1 MIDIHSHILPGVD
14 DGSAS
19 VEESLEMLRLS
30 RQQGVTLVFAT
41 PHFSAVREA
50 PATFLARRQAAAAQL
65 KLDPE
70 TMPQLRL
77 GAEVAYFGG
86 MSRCQE
92 LKELCLEGTSLLLLE
107 MPFAPWTDRM
117 IEEVCNIRQQLGLLP
132 VLAHTERY
140 ARSSQMGRYRDRL
153 LQETLFQSNAEY
165 FLHLRTK
172 RKALRQLRDGQIHML
187 GSDAHNMSSRSPKL
201 GVAAG
206 IIRQKLGEAFLEEL
220 DEPILKYKR

>member
-1 MIDIHSHILPGVD
+1 MIDTHSHILPLMD

-19 VEESLEMLRLS
+19 VEESIEMLRLS

-41 PHFSAVREA
+41 PHFSAVKES
-50 PATFLARRQAAAAQL
+50 PASFLARRQAAAAQL
-65 KLDPE
+65 KPDPQ

-92 LKELCLEGTSLLLLE
+92 LKELCMEGTNLLLVE

-117 IEEVCNIRQQLGLLP
+117 IEEVCTIRQQLGLQP
-132 VLAHTERY
+132 VLAHIERY
-140 ARSSQMGRYRDRL
+140 ARGSQMGRYRDRL
-153 LQETLFQSNAEY
+153 LEEVLFQSNAEY

-172 RKALRQLRDGQIHML
+172 GKALRQLRAGQIHML
-187 GSDAHNMSSRSPKL
+187 GSDAHNLSSRPPKL
-201 GVAAG
+201 GDAAK
-206 IIRQKLGEAFLEEL
+206 IIREKLGEVYLEEM
-220 DEPILKYKR
+220 DERILEYKK